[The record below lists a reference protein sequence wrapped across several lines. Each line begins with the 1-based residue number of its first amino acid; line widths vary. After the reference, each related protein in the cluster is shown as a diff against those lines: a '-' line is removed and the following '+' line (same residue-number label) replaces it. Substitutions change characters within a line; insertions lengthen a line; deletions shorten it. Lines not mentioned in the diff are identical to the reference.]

1 MTIDNEINAQSSGP
15 DNIYDDFMV
24 FRDLLIDKLEAGQ
37 IDKNQFLEESY
48 QYFEHLSK
56 PIIGKPL
63 SSYAEG
69 MYLYQYYN
77 AHAKVE
83 KATYQRLKYKEPFE
97 AVEHRKASDKF
108 YKLKEQ
114 TSLGILKFLNFE
126 GVEAYYIQSD
136 SKKLKHK
143 LIEVLIKDHERG
155 ILHTLDSTVIDALK
169 KNNCLDFRA
178 RTSKIDEYV
187 NTKYY

>member
-1 MTIDNEINAQSSGP
+1 LTIHQQPVAMIHETEPYEA
-15 DNIYDDFMV
+15 FMI
-24 FRDLLIDKLEAGQ
+24 FRDLLIDKLEAGL

-48 QYFEHLSK
+48 TYFENSPK
-56 PIIGKPL
+56 PLPGKKL
-63 SSYAEG
+63 SSYSEG

-83 KATYQRLKYKEPFE
+83 KATYQKKKYKEPFE
-97 AVEHRKASDKF
+97 AVEHRKASDKY

-114 TSLGILKFLNFE
+114 VSLSILRFLEFKGI
-126 GVEAYYIQSD
+126 EAYYIQSD
-136 SKKLKHK
+136 SRKLKHK
-143 LIEVLIKDHERG
+143 LVEVLIQDHERG
-155 ILHTLDSTVIDALK
+155 ILHTLDHTVIEALK
-169 KNNCLDFRA
+169 KNDCLDFRA